1 MSIRWLHLLTLSH
14 SLTHFNSNCVS
25 LSISVMLKIFSHL
38 SSRSFHNRL
47 DMHHSL
53 FHSWTLFPFIFHT
66 LAIQQQTPSL
76 TLSIYISQ
84 SIILSLSTYFI
95 HSTALCFFLSLS
107 LSLSFSLSIS
117 FTFSPTPDLS
127 WMQTLDRV
135 ISLKRHLIFVCT
147 GRSNAITANKYLV
160 HRNHKVRSCH
170 RRYGDYILR
179 NCRTQWFFENTSY
192 PSGYNW
198 GHLPILVDP
207 HLSQYHAGLQCL
219 RPVLARVIENW
230 WLYYKKSLRWKY
242 GLKISLIK
250 GIVDGISL

>member
-107 LSLSFSLSIS
+107 LSLFLSLFLSHSRSLLLPTSHECKHSIE
-117 FTFSPTPDLS
+117 LS
-127 WMQTLDRV
+127 LLSDISYLLAQAALMQSQQTNTWY
-135 ISLKRHLIFVCT
+135 T
-147 GRSNAITANKYLV
+147 GITK
-160 HRNHKVRSCH
+160 
-170 RRYGDYILR
+170 
-179 NCRTQWFFENTSY
+179 
-192 PSGYNW
+192 
-198 GHLPILVDP
+198 
-207 HLSQYHAGLQCL
+207 
-219 RPVLARVIENW
+219 
-230 WLYYKKSLRWKY
+230 
-242 GLKISLIK
+242 
-250 GIVDGISL
+250 